1 MSQYREVVELLPC
14 YLGLVAQR
22 GRGDGP
28 LQIQFQLKG
37 TATLA
42 RGTGPYPFLLVLICR
57 PFVMTSTVRVDAR
70 GAQGA
75 WNGGGGGRGGYT
87 MRRRPFVPALSV
99 TRTTLVARQLA
110 RIRSV
115 ATRSF
120 VLSSTCSTFCRY
132 FFRVDRRVIRDR
144 ESMLLGSR
152 HESKRDEQIVRNIE

>member
-37 TATLA
+37 TATLT

-75 WNGGGGGRGGYT
+75 WNGGGEGGE
-87 MRRRPFVPALSV
+87 
-99 TRTTLVARQLA
+99 
-110 RIRSV
+110 
-115 ATRSF
+115 
-120 VLSSTCSTFCRY
+120 
-132 FFRVDRRVIRDR
+132 VIRCDAVR
-144 ESMLLGSR
+144 LSPRSR
-152 HESKRDEQIVRNIE
+152 SRGPP

>member
-37 TATLA
+37 TATLT

-75 WNGGGGGRGGYT
+75 WNGGGREGRLYDAT
-87 MRRRPFVPALSV
+87 PSVCPRAL
-99 TRTTLVARQLA
+99 
-110 RIRSV
+110 
-115 ATRSF
+115 
-120 VLSSTCSTFCRY
+120 
-132 FFRVDRRVIRDR
+132 
-144 ESMLLGSR
+144 G
-152 HESKRDEQIVRNIE
+152 HEDHPSG